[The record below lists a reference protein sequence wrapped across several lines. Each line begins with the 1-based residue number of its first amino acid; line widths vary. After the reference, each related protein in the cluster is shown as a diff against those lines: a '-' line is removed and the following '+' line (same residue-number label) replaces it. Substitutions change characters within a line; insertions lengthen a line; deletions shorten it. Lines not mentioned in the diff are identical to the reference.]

1 MNIYINDY
9 VCCTWIKVRLK
20 KAVHNLEAR
29 KVGLKSICVVSHN
42 NKQLYHFVLWVCM
55 FVISFHF
62 SSPSQY
68 LSNYRRYQGWNEHL
82 KVGYDNRFKQKFT
95 NKELNSILLKLYSYT
110 VVIAFFVVAFA
121 STVFWFFAPK
131 ENRTYVNNS
140 SPYIKLGETTL
151 CNCIII
157 RLLIFTSKNIH
168 ESCY

>member
-1 MNIYINDY
+1 
-9 VCCTWIKVRLK
+9 
-20 KAVHNLEAR
+20 
-29 KVGLKSICVVSHN
+29 
-42 NKQLYHFVLWVCM
+42 M

-157 RLLIFTSKNIH
+157 RMLIFTSKNIH
-168 ESCY
+168 ESSLLTIPTYKFFAQCLEKHSNFVYGDDVSNVGYHISLSITSFSSSSPF